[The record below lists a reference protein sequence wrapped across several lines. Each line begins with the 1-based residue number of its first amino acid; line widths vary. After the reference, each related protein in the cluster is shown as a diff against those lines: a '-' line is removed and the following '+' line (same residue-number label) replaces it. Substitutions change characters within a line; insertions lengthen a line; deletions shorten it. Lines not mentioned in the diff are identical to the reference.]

1 MKKFTIEVS
10 HASPAQLA
18 TIGLE
23 LKVMSNGW
31 ERFGPRIYI
40 NSQKLQAPSLHE
52 KRYKRQASSL
62 TSSKHQDKMGDMKEI
77 KTITIPGIFGGEKN
91 ITLEEFQKRWRGHP
105 QEIWTFLVDHGTVE
119 EMKLGEKLVE
129 LFPKVVEKAFNHF
142 YEEKNARQRS

>member
-1 MKKFTIEVS
+1 
-10 HASPAQLA
+10 
-18 TIGLE
+18 
-23 LKVMSNGW
+23 
-31 ERFGPRIYI
+31 
-40 NSQKLQAPSLHE
+40 
-52 KRYKRQASSL
+52 
-62 TSSKHQDKMGDMKEI
+62 MGDMKEI